1 MFWCVFVLVL
11 EGCQWFD
18 LYGGAGAGVFVVEGE
33 KRARL
38 DERRKNVMVVEGRR

>member
-18 LYGGAGAGVFVVEGE
+18 LYGGAGAGVFVVEGG
-33 KRARL
+33 KRGRL
-38 DERRKNVMVVEGRR
+38 DEEDERRWEKSCW